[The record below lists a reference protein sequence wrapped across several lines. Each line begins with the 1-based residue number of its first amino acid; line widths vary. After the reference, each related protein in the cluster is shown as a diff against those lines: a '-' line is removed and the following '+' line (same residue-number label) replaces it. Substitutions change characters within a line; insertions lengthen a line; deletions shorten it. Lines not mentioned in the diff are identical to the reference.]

1 LAKSSAA
8 GLLTSVDSMFTTQEE
23 RDNAQRSYVTDL
35 PIAEISDFPDHPFK
49 VRMDESMTE
58 MVESVKE
65 RGVLSPVLVRPMPDG
80 GYQMVSG
87 HRRKFASELAELP
100 TVPCIVRELTDDEA
114 IIIMVDSNLQ
124 RERVLPSE
132 KAFAYKMKLDAMK
145 RQGERTDLTCAPT
158 GHKLENPTSAIT
170 NSLSQNLFV
179 LEVQVPD
186 YLTNIILPDQST
198 GLWDGFDVCVPTT
211 ALNRLPFNVY
221 AAMDCYSP
229 RLAILSLSVLAHNEY
244 LPIMRLT
251 RLEQDVIAE
260 MNESAIE
267 PFLTTVNDFFSQFR
281 PTQLYHGIHVG
292 QIPNMDDPAK
302 RIRSLERQGDMG
314 R

>member
-1 LAKSSAA
+1 MMYFYDQGMVAKEFDLTPGKARERCFELALQSA
-8 GLLTSVDSMFTTQEE
+8 FTT
-23 RDNAQRSYVTDL
+23 A
-35 PIAEISDFPDHPFK
+35 
-49 VRMDESMTE
+49 
-58 MVESVKE
+58 
-65 RGVLSPVLVRPMPDG
+65 
-80 GYQMVSG
+80 
-87 HRRKFASELAELP
+87 
-100 TVPCIVRELTDDEA
+100 
-114 IIIMVDSNLQ
+114 
-124 RERVLPSE
+124 
-132 KAFAYKMKLDAMK
+132 
-145 RQGERTDLTCAPT
+145 
-158 GHKLENPTSAIT
+158 AIT
-170 NSLSQNLFV
+170 NSLSQNLFL

-229 RLAILSLSVLAHNEY
+229 RLAILSLSALAHSEY
-244 LPIMRLT
+244 LPIMHLT

-267 PFLTTVNDFFSQFR
+267 PFLTTANDFFSQFR

-302 RIRSLERQGDMG
+302 RIRSLERQGGMD

>member
-1 LAKSSAA
+1 MERLYHGTTEESCRSILANGFSHDAVVWTCSDPDMMYFYDQGMVAKEFDLTPGKARERCFELALQSA
-8 GLLTSVDSMFTTQEE
+8 FTT
-23 RDNAQRSYVTDL
+23 A
-35 PIAEISDFPDHPFK
+35 
-49 VRMDESMTE
+49 
-58 MVESVKE
+58 
-65 RGVLSPVLVRPMPDG
+65 
-80 GYQMVSG
+80 
-87 HRRKFASELAELP
+87 
-100 TVPCIVRELTDDEA
+100 
-114 IIIMVDSNLQ
+114 
-124 RERVLPSE
+124 
-132 KAFAYKMKLDAMK
+132 
-145 RQGERTDLTCAPT
+145 
-158 GHKLENPTSAIT
+158 AIT

-267 PFLTTVNDFFSQFR
+267 PFLTTVNDFFSQF
-281 PTQLYHGIHVG
+281 
-292 QIPNMDDPAK
+292 
-302 RIRSLERQGDMG
+302 
-314 R
+314 

>member
-1 LAKSSAA
+1 MERLYHGTTEESCRSILANGFSHDAVVWTCSDPDMMYFYDQGMVAKEFDLTPGKARERCFELALQSA
-8 GLLTSVDSMFTTQEE
+8 FTT
-23 RDNAQRSYVTDL
+23 A
-35 PIAEISDFPDHPFK
+35 
-49 VRMDESMTE
+49 
-58 MVESVKE
+58 
-65 RGVLSPVLVRPMPDG
+65 
-80 GYQMVSG
+80 
-87 HRRKFASELAELP
+87 
-100 TVPCIVRELTDDEA
+100 
-114 IIIMVDSNLQ
+114 
-124 RERVLPSE
+124 
-132 KAFAYKMKLDAMK
+132 
-145 RQGERTDLTCAPT
+145 
-158 GHKLENPTSAIT
+158 AIT

-267 PFLTTVNDFFSQFR
+267 PFLTTVTDFVSQFR

>member
-1 LAKSSAA
+1 MERLYHGTTEESCRSILANGFSHDAVVWTCSDPDMMYFYDQGMVAKEFDLTPGKARERCFELALQSA
-8 GLLTSVDSMFTTQEE
+8 FTT
-23 RDNAQRSYVTDL
+23 A
-35 PIAEISDFPDHPFK
+35 
-49 VRMDESMTE
+49 
-58 MVESVKE
+58 
-65 RGVLSPVLVRPMPDG
+65 
-80 GYQMVSG
+80 
-87 HRRKFASELAELP
+87 
-100 TVPCIVRELTDDEA
+100 
-114 IIIMVDSNLQ
+114 
-124 RERVLPSE
+124 
-132 KAFAYKMKLDAMK
+132 
-145 RQGERTDLTCAPT
+145 
-158 GHKLENPTSAIT
+158 AIT
-170 NSLSQNLFV
+170 NSLSQNLFL

-302 RIRSLERQGDMG
+302 RIRSLERQGGMD